1 MLARLILF
9 FFVLLSMA
17 CIASAAESLP
27 ETASASAVDATDGP
41 ALTAMAARYEH
52 AEGVPR
58 DYQYALSLYC
68 AAARMGD
75 ADAQYAMGWMYANGR
90 GVARND
96 ATAAQLF
103 QVAAEQGHELARR
116 MLNNMSGQDVSA
128 LPACLN
134 LESLNPEIAHTDEKK
149 APLFLPKYPKGRVS
163 QLVEKWAPRY
173 SIDADLALAVI
184 SVESGFNEQA
194 LSPKN
199 AQGLM
204 QLTPDTA
211 QRFSVKNAFDA
222 EDNIKGGLSYLRWL
236 LALFRGNVTL
246 VAAAYNAG
254 ERAVEKYHGVPPYL
268 ETIDYV
274 QRINR
279 LYQKSTHPFQRN
291 IVDAS
296 SVVMRPTRNG
306 KP

>member
-1 MLARLILF
+1 MFARLIIF
-9 FFVLLSMA
+9 FSVLV
-17 CIASAAESLP
+17 
-27 ETASASAVDATDGP
+27 SASSITLAEESAPGSLYGGLVDTGDSR
-41 ALTAMAARYEH
+41 ALTIMAARYEH
-52 AEGVPR
+52 AEGVPK
-58 DYQYALSLYC
+58 DYPHALALYC
-68 AAARMGD
+68 AAAKLGD

-90 GVARND
+90 GVERND

-116 MLNNMSGQDVSA
+116 MIGNMSTEDISA
-128 LPACLN
+128 LPACLSSEMIN
-134 LESLNPEIAHTDEKK
+134 LDEKK
-149 APLFLPKYPKGRVS
+149 DLVFLPKYPKGRIS
-163 QLVEKWAPRY
+163 QLVEKWAPKY
-173 SIDADLALAVI
+173 SVDANLALAVI

-236 LALFRGNVTL
+236 LALFRGNVSL

-268 ETIDYV
+268 ETMDYV
-274 QRINR
+274 QKINR

-296 SVVMRPTRNG
+296 SIVMRPTRSS